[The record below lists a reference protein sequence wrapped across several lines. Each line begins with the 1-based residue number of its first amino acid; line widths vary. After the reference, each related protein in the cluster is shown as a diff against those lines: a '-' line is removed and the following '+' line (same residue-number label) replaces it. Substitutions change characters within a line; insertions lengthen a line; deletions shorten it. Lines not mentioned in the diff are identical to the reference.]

1 MQAKIQPTEPHV
13 PIQFP
18 TPSSFRRHFGEL
30 IATLFSSVNCF
41 QCFWHMSYAFFAFP
55 KFLIF
60 YVNPSSTYRPIDVF
74 SCHQWLHFKPMFC
87 FNLLSSITTL
97 SIYSLLLSVFQI
109 VCFADILPSTGRKC
123 IITNVSSLL
132 SFPEL
137 LFTIA
142 ASCNVLS
149 LMDKGTRGCSSFNC
163 SKLSPHYLP
172 LH

>member
-18 TPSSFRRHFGEL
+18 VPPSFMRYFEES

-41 QCFWHMSYAFFAFP
+41 QCFWHMSYAFLLFP
-55 KFLIF
+55 NFLMF
-60 YVNPSSTYRPIDVF
+60 YVNPSSTYIPIDVF
-74 SCHQWLHFKPMFC
+74 SYPQWLHFKLVFC
-87 FNLLSSITTL
+87 LNLLSSISTL
-97 SIYSLLLSVFQI
+97 SISLLLSVFQI
-109 VCFADILPSTGRKC
+109 VCFADILPSRGRKC
-123 IITNVSSLL
+123 IITNVSTLL

-142 ASCNVLS
+142 ASCNALS

-163 SKLSPHYLP
+163 SKLFPHYLP